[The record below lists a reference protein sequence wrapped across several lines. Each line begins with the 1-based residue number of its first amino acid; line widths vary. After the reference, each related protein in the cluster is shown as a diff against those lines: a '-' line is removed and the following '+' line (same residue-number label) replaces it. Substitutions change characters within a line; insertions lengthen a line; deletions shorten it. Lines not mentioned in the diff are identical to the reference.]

1 MGTYIDND
9 NNDADLKWI
18 DNTNHYKNNGGIKY
32 RLYDVP
38 LSGHTY
44 SSVHGGNDA
53 IPGKDPHGDARI
65 KKYRQTY
72 PCLWMERTEL
82 AQNELGPRGSS
93 DGTTSGTKTKHW
105 IMLDVKQQLE

>member
-44 SSVHGGNDA
+44 SSVWANDA

-65 KKYRQTY
+65 KKYY
-72 PCLWMERTEL
+72 WSILVCGWKEL
-82 AQNELGPRGSS
+82 KRHKMN
-93 DGTTSGTKTKHW
+93 
-105 IMLDVKQQLE
+105 